1 MPTPKTVF
9 VLGAGF
15 TKAFAPSAP
24 LLREDFYEQLRPI
37 FAKFERAQSILE
49 RERER
54 DPEGKINLENLM
66 TRLSS
71 GMPYDWK
78 TGVDHEL
85 GELLSSLKTWFRLQL
100 EKVKVEHSDDL
111 RAFARHCKQKN
122 IDCITFNYDTF
133 LDQALWETTVNKAPL
148 NASEWWEP
156 DWGYGFLCPPS
167 AGIERGSMGIRHQ
180 YPQRMFVLKLH
191 GSLNWRVKHGERFP
205 YGVGE
210 VLHHEPWWSIWQKS
224 EPEAQAKLLDQIEF
238 YLDREPVI
246 VPPVLT
252 KSELIEHPLLR
263 VIWAKAH
270 DCLSEATQVTFVG
283 YSLPMTDIAAGT
295 LFQETLSG
303 RLKPTEIK
311 VVTRED
317 QETKKKASWTPTPQC
332 FL

>member
-24 LLREDFYEQLRPI
+24 LLREDFYAQLRPI

-49 RERER
+49 RELER
-54 DPEGKINLENLM
+54 DPECKINLENLM

-156 DWGYGFLCPPS
+156 D
-167 AGIERGSMGIRHQ
+167 
-180 YPQRMFVLKLH
+180 
-191 GSLNWRVKHGERFP
+191 
-205 YGVGE
+205 
-210 VLHHEPWWSIWQKS
+210 
-224 EPEAQAKLLDQIEF
+224 
-238 YLDREPVI
+238 
-246 VPPVLT
+246 
-252 KSELIEHPLLR
+252 
-263 VIWAKAH
+263 
-270 DCLSEATQVTFVG
+270 
-283 YSLPMTDIAAGT
+283 
-295 LFQETLSG
+295 
-303 RLKPTEIK
+303 
-311 VVTRED
+311 
-317 QETKKKASWTPTPQC
+317 
-332 FL
+332 